1 VHLAPRSRTVLSCAA
16 AAVAAAT
23 LSVAPASA
31 VPAAT
36 PAAGC
41 AATPTVQ
48 PFRAWQDLA
57 DYILAPDG
65 GLEAGG
71 AAWSLQGGAS
81 PVEGNEPFGAGAAT
95 DHMALD
101 LPAGSVATTAPMCI
115 GVEHKTMRFF
125 GAGATTGTLSVDA
138 VYTTSSGREQSV
150 ALGRVSGSGSWAA
163 TDALPMKVN
172 ARADDYGN
180 ALQVSLRFTPRGP
193 GGWRIDDVYVDPYR
207 VR

>member
-1 VHLAPRSRTVLSCAA
+1 MHLAPRSRTVLTGAVAALAA
-16 AAVAAAT
+16 AA
-23 LSVAPASA
+23 LSAAPASA
-31 VPAAT
+31 APAAT

-41 AATPTVQ
+41 PAVPTVQ
-48 PFRAWQDLA
+48 PFRAWQDLG

-71 AAWSLQGGAS
+71 DAWSLQGGARA
-81 PVEGNEPFGAGAAT
+81 VEGNEPFAVGAAT

-101 LPAGSVATTAPMCI
+101 LPAGSAATTAPMCI

-125 GAGATTGTLSVDA
+125 AAGATTGTLSVEA
-138 VYTTSSGREQSV
+138 LYTTSSGREQSV
-150 ALGRVSGSGSWAA
+150 ALGTVGGSGTWAA
-163 TDALPMKVN
+163 TDALAMKVD
-172 ARADDYGN
+172 ARAADYDN

-193 GGWRIDDVYVDPYR
+193 GGWQIDDVYVDPYR